1 MSKEMGSEKKEVKKG
16 QGSITDVK
24 NMFAKEFGKTSLM
37 SSTTVQDA
45 QFVIPSSSIGLNM
58 LLGCGGAPSGRIIEL
73 FGPEGG
79 GKTRI
84 SLDFAVNCQKMGK
97 SVCFI
102 DVEQALDIFWAK
114 KIGIDEDKFVW
125 LRPDNGDIAFNM
137 LDKAICSSQFGL
149 VILDSVAALSSQEE
163 MDGNIEDVKNR
174 VGGFVAKMMSVG
186 LRKITTVAAKTATSI
201 IFINQVRD
209 NIGVTYGP
217 KEVTPGGRALKFYSS
232 IRLRVNKVGKFVGK
246 QGYYESKADATKSED
261 VIIGQEINISVEK
274 NKMAAPVF
282 QKAEFYM
289 HYNSGVDRDKELLSI
304 ATEIGIMEK
313 KRGEEIYTYKG
324 QDIDI
329 TNGKKIDVTIFAT
342 VEKDI
347 IETSRLR
354 REGSTDTAPVDTKTE
369 EGSPMPITEI
379 DAEMEAVMAKFENS
393 PGPKVEDIPLKRK
406 AGRPPK
412 KVAL

>member
-1 MSKEMGSEKKEVKKG
+1 MSKEKKEVTDKG
-16 QGSITDVK
+16 KGSIEDIK
-24 NMFAKEFGKTSLM
+24 SMFAKEFGKTSLM

-149 VILDSVAALSSQEE
+149 VILDSVAALSSEEE
-163 MDGNIEDVKNR
+163 MAGNIEDVKNR

-246 QGYYESKADATKSED
+246 LAYYESKADATKSED
-261 VIIGQEINISVEK
+261 IIIGQEVNVSVEK

-304 ATEIGIMEK
+304 ATGIGIMEK
-313 KRGEEIYTYKG
+313 KRGEEIFTYKG
-324 QDIDI
+324 QDIDL
-329 TNGKKIDVTIFAT
+329 TAGKKIEPTLFSTI
-342 VEKDI
+342 EKDI
-347 IETSRLR
+347 VETARLK
-354 REGSTDTAPVDTKTE
+354 REGSPVAPVTSTNIEELPPVNEDDADHFTGTRFE
-369 EGSPMPITEI
+369 EGKVTS
-379 DAEMEAVMAKFENS
+379 DATTTL
-393 PGPKVEDIPLKRK
+393 PLKRK
-406 AGRPPK
+406 AGRPSK
-412 KVAL
+412 KVSL